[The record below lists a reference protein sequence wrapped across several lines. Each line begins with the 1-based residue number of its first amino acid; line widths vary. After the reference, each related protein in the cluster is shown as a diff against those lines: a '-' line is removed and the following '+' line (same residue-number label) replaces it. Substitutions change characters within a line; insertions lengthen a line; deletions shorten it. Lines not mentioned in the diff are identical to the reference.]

1 MLLHDLEKRQLIV
14 PPTYLVTN
22 THYLCR
28 MGSHAYGV
36 STDNS
41 DLDLYGVCIP
51 PRDYIFP
58 PNYIYGFDNR
68 DLTFH
73 CWQKHDIKDPTA
85 NRGNG
90 VRYDFSIYNI
100 VNYFKLAM
108 ENNPNVID
116 SFFVRRESITHI
128 TQAFEN
134 VRENRKL
141 FLHKGVVNK
150 LKGYAYSQLQKAK
163 NSASFLNDIYKFE
176 DDHGID
182 HRIIYE
188 DAKKLSLPP
197 KGMKDYMML
206 WEMGLNKT
214 KRFESQKIYGFDL
227 KFCYHIYRLA
237 DQAEY
242 ILIHHD
248 LDLMESGRVEKMKA
262 IRRGDIKF
270 EEIVKMF
277 SDYESRLS
285 NMVATSTLRET
296 PPIREIR
303 ALLLTTLESHYGSLS
318 NFINDDDGPQLALN
332 EIRGVLRKYGL

>member
-1 MLLHDLEKRQLIV
+1 MLLGDLEKRGLIV
-14 PPTYLVTN
+14 PPTFLVTN

-36 STDNS
+36 STNNS
-41 DLDLYGVCIP
+41 DLDLYGVTIP

-58 PNYIYGFDNR
+58 PNYIEGFDNR

-73 CWQKHDIKDPTA
+73 CWQKHDIKDPQA
-85 NRGNG
+85 DCGRGI
-90 VRYDFSIYNI
+90 RYDFSIYNI
-100 VNYFKLAM
+100 VNYFRLAM

-116 SFFVRRESITHI
+116 SLFVRRESINHI

-163 NSASFLNDIYKFE
+163 NSSSFLGDIYKFE
-176 DDHGID
+176 NDHGID
-182 HRIIYE
+182 HRTIYE
-188 DAKKLSLPP
+188 DAKKIDLEP
-197 KGMKDYMML
+197 KDMATYMKL
-206 WEMGLNKT
+206 WESGLSKT
-214 KRFESQKIYGFDL
+214 SRFESQKVYTYDL

-242 ILIHHD
+242 ILLNGD
-248 LDLMESGRVEKMKA
+248 LDLMENGRVEKMKA
-262 IRRGDIKF
+262 IRRGDFKF
-270 EEIVKMF
+270 EDIIKMF
-277 SDYESRLS
+277 GEFESRLS
-285 NMVATSTLRET
+285 NMVAISTLRSH

-318 NFINDDDGPQLALN
+318 NFIKEDDGAQLALN
-332 EIRGVLRKYGL
+332 EIRGIFRKYGL